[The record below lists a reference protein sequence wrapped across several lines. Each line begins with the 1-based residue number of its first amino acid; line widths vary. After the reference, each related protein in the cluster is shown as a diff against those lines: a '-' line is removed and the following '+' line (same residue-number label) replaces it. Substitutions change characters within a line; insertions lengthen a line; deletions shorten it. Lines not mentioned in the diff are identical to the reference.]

1 MTVQRRISFCVLS
14 DRMTNPSSSTSRGE
28 FYMNPSTKKRQQVD
42 RRGGQ
47 TPVCF
52 VKITADLLGLFG
64 FWSSALRCVLFR
76 NVVALTM
83 FTSYFHSRPLDGPDT
98 HSNPKLSHTEHGGLQ
113 GDSPAPPT
121 PPSPCKYKTTHKWA
135 QINISYN
142 RDFAKVCFGFPGVS
156 LRRVRLLVPL
166 AQTGN
171 SESFCS
177 SLFPSFRCQSCDV
190 VLKPNQSCRKQATTA
205 SSCCSFDSHPP
216 SRPYLACLCPCPS
229 ALQISGSGFQCR
241 CFQRS
246 V

>member
-1 MTVQRRISFCVLS
+1 MAQTH
-14 DRMTNPSSSTSRGE
+14 T
-28 FYMNPSTKKRQQVD
+28 
-42 RRGGQ
+42 Q
-47 TPVCF
+47 TPDCH
-52 VKITADLLGLFG
+52 IQ
-64 FWSSALRCVLFR
+64 
-76 NVVALTM
+76 N
-83 FTSYFHSRPLDGPDT
+83 
-98 HSNPKLSHTEHGGLQ
+98 NGGRQ

-121 PPSPCKYKTTHKWA
+121 PPSPCKYKTTHKRT

-190 VLKPNQSCRKQATTA
+190 VLKPNQSCRKQATA

-216 SRPYLACLCPCPS
+216 SRRSARTWLVFAR
-229 ALQISGSGFQCR
+229 ALQLCKFLDQVFNANVFNVLFKFLVDLQNRFVLTPSCR
-241 CFQRS
+241 SIYILLHNTAYSSDGGCHL
-246 V
+246 